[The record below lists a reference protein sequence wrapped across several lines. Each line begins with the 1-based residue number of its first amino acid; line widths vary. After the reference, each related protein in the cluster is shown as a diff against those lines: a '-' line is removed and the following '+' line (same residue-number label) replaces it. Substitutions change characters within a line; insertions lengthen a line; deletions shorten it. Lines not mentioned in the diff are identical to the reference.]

1 MRKSPYLCIRKTREG
16 RLLNPLLFYERA
28 IFKVL
33 NAIEI

>member
-16 RLLNPLLFYERA
+16 MRFEPLLFYERA

>member
-16 RLLNPLLFYERA
+16 VRFNPLLFYGRA